1 MACRGLRNESRS
13 IGKCELSGKFPSKNN
28 PGVWNPSALRAFV
41 RAADLRPLSRAHVS
55 RCPLLQRSSILIPGD
70 TVWRR
75 CKAGRLAI
83 LNDAAAY
90 FAALREALLLATR
103 QVYVIGW
110 DIHTLTRLV
119 GPSGQ
124 ADDGYPEELG
134 AFLKA
139 LLESKPELRIDILS
153 WDYPALYAAEREW
166 NSPAKFTAG
175 APDRLRFCFDSSLP
189 LGSAQHQKVV
199 VIDGVLAFSGG
210 LDLTIRR
217 WDTSAHAAA
226 DPDRLDPDG
235 KPYPPFHDVQCMV
248 DGEAAACLKEVAEAR
263 WCTAGCTV
271 MKSAAVSGDRW
282 PSSVPVQARGM
293 SAGIARTG
301 IAIAGEAAAHE
312 VERLFEASINTADR
326 FIYIE
331 NQFTSAV
338 DIARLLV
345 QRMLDVPQLKILI
358 VTPKMHSS
366 WFESQAMQSGRG
378 GFIGQFVAADV
389 MDRVRFLYPST
400 RSADGAAAVMVHSKV
415 MIVDDRFLRI
425 GSANL
430 NNRSMGAD
438 TECDVAFEA
447 TSEAQQ
453 EYIARFRRQMIGHFC
468 GVDEH
473 EIEDTEADLLGYLDR
488 LGASDREKSLQP
500 IDPAATEGG
509 IATVVQPVADPREPL
524 HLDRAVNRMW
534 TARTVFAVL
543 GLVAALAGLAL
554 AWQYTSL
561 KDFADVGF
569 VSSVISER
577 SQFAPLLAIA
587 AFVIGGL
594 VVFPVLVLIAATA
607 AALGPW
613 MGFVSAGIGVLLSAF
628 TLFLIGRFLGHARLQ
643 RLLGRR
649 AARIQRRVIGKGVVA
664 VAMIRMVP
672 IAPFSIVNLV
682 AGASELSLRDFMLGT
697 ILGMAPGIAV
707 MAALGAQIADLARN
721 ASWGNV
727 LLLALAIAAWI
738 ALCLGVQFLVTW
750 MAGRRS

>member
-1 MACRGLRNESRS
+1 M
-13 IGKCELSGKFPSKNN
+13 
-28 PGVWNPSALRAFV
+28 
-41 RAADLRPLSRAHVS
+41 
-55 RCPLLQRSSILIPGD
+55 
-70 TVWRR
+70 
-75 CKAGRLAI
+75 AI

-90 FAALREALLLATR
+90 FAALREALLLATSH
-103 QVYVIGW
+103 VYIIGW
-110 DIHTLTRLV
+110 DIHSLTRLV
-119 GPSGQ
+119 GPSGRT
-124 ADDGYPEELG
+124 DDGYPEELG
-134 AFLKA
+134 ALLKA

-153 WDYPALYAAEREW
+153 WDFPALYAAEREW
-166 NSPAKFTAG
+166 NSPSKFTAG

-189 LGSAQHQKVV
+189 LGSAQHQKIV

-217 WDTSAHAAA
+217 WDTSAHAAD
-226 DPDRLDPDG
+226 DPHRVDPDG

-248 DGEAAACLKEVAEAR
+248 DGEAANCLREVAENR
-263 WCTAGCTV
+263 WRAAGCTV
-271 MKSAAVSGDRW
+271 TKSAVVTGDRW
-282 PSSVPVQARGM
+282 PTSVPVQARGM
-293 SAGIARTG
+293 TAGIARTG
-301 IAIAGEAAAHE
+301 IATADEPAVHE
-312 VERLFEASINTADR
+312 VARLFEASINTADR

-331 NQFTSAV
+331 NQFTSTV

-345 QRMLDVPQLKILI
+345 QRMLDVPQLKVLI
-358 VTPKMHSS
+358 VTPKLHSS
-366 WFESQAMQSGRG
+366 WFESQAMQSGRC
-378 GFIGQFVAADV
+378 GFIGQFAAADV

-400 RSADGAAAVMVHSKV
+400 RGPDGAAAVMVHSKV
-415 MIVDDRFLRI
+415 MITDDRFLRI

-438 TECDVAFEA
+438 TECDLAFEA

-453 EYIARFRRQMIGHFC
+453 KYIARFRRQMIGHFC
-468 GVDEH
+468 GVDER
-473 EIEDTEADLLGYLDR
+473 EIEANEADLLGYLDR
-488 LGASDREKSLQP
+488 LGESCREKSLQP

-524 HLDRAVNRMW
+524 HLDRAANRMW

-577 SQFAPLLAIA
+577 SHFAPLLAIA
-587 AFVIGGL
+587 AFVVGGL

-613 MGFVSAGIGVLLSAF
+613 MGFVSAGIGVLLSAL
-628 TLFLIGRFLGHARLQ
+628 TLFLIGRFLGHVRLQ

-697 ILGMAPGIAV
+697 VLGMAPGIAV

-721 ASWGNV
+721 ASLSNV
-727 LLLALAIAAWI
+727 LLLVLAVAAWI
-738 ALCLGVQFLVTW
+738 AFCLGVQFLVTW
-750 MAGRRS
+750 MAGRRT

>member
-1 MACRGLRNESRS
+1 M
-13 IGKCELSGKFPSKNN
+13 
-28 PGVWNPSALRAFV
+28 
-41 RAADLRPLSRAHVS
+41 
-55 RCPLLQRSSILIPGD
+55 LQSSSILIPGD
-70 TVWRR
+70 TVWKR

-90 FAALREALLLATR
+90 FGALRAALLLATR
-103 QVYVIGW
+103 QVTIIGW
-110 DIHTLTRLV
+110 DTHSLTRLV
-119 GPSGQ
+119 GPSGK

-134 AFLKA
+134 AFFKA
-139 LLESKPELRIDILS
+139 LLEAKPELRIDILS
-153 WDYPALYAAEREW
+153 WDFPALYAAEREW
-166 NSPAKFTAG
+166 NTLAKFTAG
-175 APDRLRFCFDSSLP
+175 TTDRLSFCFDASLP
-189 LGSAQHQKVV
+189 LGSSQHQKVV
-199 VIDGVLAFSGG
+199 VIDGLLAFSGG

-217 WDTSAHAAA
+217 WDTDAHAAD
-226 DPDRLDPDG
+226 DPLRVDPDG

-248 DGEAAACLKEVAEAR
+248 DGEAAAGLTELVQSR
-263 WCTAGCTV
+263 WCAAGCKLAT
-271 MKSAAVSGDRW
+271 SPAVSGDRW
-282 PSSVPVQARGM
+282 PTSVPVLARGM
-293 SAGIARTG
+293 TVGIARTG
-301 IAIAGEAAAHE
+301 IATAGEPAVQE
-312 VERLFEASINTADR
+312 VARLFAASINAADR

-331 NQFTSAV
+331 NQFISAV
-338 DIARLLV
+338 EIARLLV
-345 QRMLDVPQLKILI
+345 QRMLDVPQLRVLI
-358 VTPKMHSS
+358 VTPKLHSS
-366 WFESQAMQSGRG
+366 WFESQAMQSGRC
-378 GFIGQFVAADV
+378 GFIAQFVEAGV

-400 RSADGAAAVMVHSKV
+400 QGAGGAAAVMVHSKV
-415 MIVDDRFLRI
+415 MIVDDRILRI

-438 TECDVAFEA
+438 TECDLAFEA

-453 EYIARFRRQMIGHFC
+453 KAIARFRRQMIGHFC
-468 GVDEH
+468 GVDEQ
-473 EIEDTEADLLGYLDR
+473 EVEANEADLFGYLDR
-488 LGASDREKSLQP
+488 LAASDREKSLQP

-524 HLDRAVNRMW
+524 HLDRAANRMW
-534 TARTVFAVL
+534 TPRTILAVL
-543 GLVAALAGLAL
+543 GLVAALTGLAL

-613 MGFVSAGIGVLLSAF
+613 MGFVSAGIGVLLSAL
-628 TLFLIGRFLGHARLQ
+628 TLFMVGRFLGHARLQ

-697 ILGMAPGIAV
+697 VLGMAPGIAV
-707 MAALGAQIADLARN
+707 MAVLGAQIADLARN
-721 ASWGNV
+721 ASWTNVV
-727 LLLALAIAAWI
+727 LLAVAILAWI
-738 ALCLGVQFLVTW
+738 ALCLCVQFLVTW
-750 MAGRRS
+750 LAGRRA